1 MMTLR
6 PTRPSDHAAIEA
18 LLDRAFGLDRTS
30 KAAYRLREGVQPVA
44 ELCCIAE
51 ENSVLKGTISYW
63 PMIIDLD
70 TGGAVDV
77 LLLGPIAVEP
87 AISGQ
92 GVGIQ
97 LMEET
102 LEKARQQGHDLVI
115 LVGDLDYYGRIGF
128 SRDGT
133 AGLRLPGPV
142 DQDRLLVK
150 SLQGNEVNDLTG
162 LIRGNRH
169 DG

>member
-6 PTRPSDHAAIEA
+6 PTRPADQPAIEA
-18 LLDRAFGLDRTS
+18 LLDRAFGPDRTN

-51 ENSVLKGTISYW
+51 DDDVLKGAISYW
-63 PMIIDLD
+63 PMVVDLAA
-70 TGGAVDV
+70 GGSVEA

-97 LMEET
+97 LMEKT
-102 LEKARQQGHDLVI
+102 LAEAARLGHDLVI
-115 LVGDLDYYGRIGF
+115 LVGDLDYYSRVGF
-128 SRDGT
+128 SRDGM

-142 DQDRLLVK
+142 DQSRVLVK

-162 LIRGNRH
+162 VIRGDRH

>member
-1 MMTLR
+1 
-6 PTRPSDHAAIEA
+6 
-18 LLDRAFGLDRTS
+18 
-30 KAAYRLREGVQPVA
+30 
-44 ELCCIAE
+44 
-51 ENSVLKGTISYW
+51 
-63 PMIIDLD
+63 
-70 TGGAVDV
+70 
-77 LLLGPIAVEP
+77 LLGPIAVEP

-142 DQDRLLVK
+142 DQDRVLVK